1 MLPHEA
7 EITFG
12 VRVLSGTSAA
22 DPDSGISSLSAHESS
37 SLPNT
42 NMRSNIILTLVV
54 AFLSSLALSAKE
66 ERTIDIFAWPL
77 SASKSHT
84 LAKISY
90 SSTNAT
96 VKSYSAPKIPSGED
110 VVRVGFYHSA
120 GSWSGIA
127 TAAENFN
134 PGKEKKLLLNVN
146 AAGEIYHVGF
156 KAHDVENIGKKSVK
170 AKDELAV
177 EVVKMARGPTP
188 VLNKP
193 VALNAEG
200 KLDDKEPEK
209 SFLQKC
215 VQLQSIL
222 KVVS

>member
-1 MLPHEA
+1 
-7 EITFG
+7 
-12 VRVLSGTSAA
+12 
-22 DPDSGISSLSAHESS
+22 
-37 SLPNT
+37 
-42 NMRSNIILTLVV
+42 MRSSIILTLVV

-77 SASKSHT
+77 SSPKSQT

-90 SSTNAT
+90 TSANAT
-96 VKSYSAPKIPSGED
+96 VKSYTAPKLPSGED
-110 VVRVGFYHSA
+110 VVRIGFYHTS

-146 AAGEIYHVGF
+146 TAGEIYHVGF
-156 KAHDVENIGKKSVK
+156 KAHDVENIGKKNPRT
-170 AKDELAV
+170 KDELAV

-193 VALNAEG
+193 VVLNADG
-200 KLDDKEPEK
+200 KLDEKEPEK

-215 VQLQSIL
+215 VQFKYISTVLC
-222 KVVS
+222 